1 MKKLKLEELGRD
13 SIEEFRK
20 KQKIELVI
28 VLDNIRSGMNVG
40 SVFRT
45 VDCIGA
51 KKIFLCG
58 ITPKPPHKEIFK
70 TAIGAQESV
79 DWSHE
84 ENIKDCISNLKIQGY
99 TIVGI
104 EQTNESMALI
114 NFELSGDA
122 KIAIVMGNEVDG
134 ISETILPILDCA
146 VEIKQFGTKHSL
158 NVSVCAGIV
167 LWEIARKMRL
177 G

>member
-1 MKKLKLEELGRD
+1 MKKLKLQELGRD
-13 SIEEFRK
+13 SIQEFRK
-20 KQKIELVI
+20 KQKIELVV

-51 KKIFLCG
+51 KKIILCG
-58 ITPKPPHKEIFK
+58 ITPQPPHKEIFK

-79 DWSHE
+79 DWAHE
-84 ENIKDCISNLKIQGY
+84 ESIKDCISNLKTQDY
-99 TIVGI
+99 MIVGI
-104 EQTNESMALI
+104 EQTNESITLA
-114 NFELSGDA
+114 NFEPSGDA

-134 ISETILPILDCA
+134 LSESILSVLDRA